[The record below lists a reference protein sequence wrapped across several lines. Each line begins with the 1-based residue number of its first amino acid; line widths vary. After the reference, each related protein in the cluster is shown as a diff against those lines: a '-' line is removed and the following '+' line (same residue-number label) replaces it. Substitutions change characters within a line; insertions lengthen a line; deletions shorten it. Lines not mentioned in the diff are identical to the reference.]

1 MTYLVIIVLVFLLYF
16 IYLYNNL
23 VSKKNKTEEAFS
35 SIDVMLKKRTDLIPQ
50 LVNTVK
56 GYMHHERQTLTEI
69 ARLRE
74 KITNENAEVN
84 DRFKLESQLGMMLG
98 KVQVRAEA
106 YPELK
111 SSENFLMLQASLNE
125 VEEQLSAARRAHNA
139 AVNAFNN
146 ALEMFPSNI
155 VAKLMGY
162 TQKTLFT
169 IEAEEKKAPAV
180 SFQQ

>member
-56 GYMHHERQTLTEI
+56 GYMKHERETLTEI
-69 ARLRE
+69 TQLRE
-74 KITNENAEVN
+74 KIMNENEPIN
-84 DRFKLESQLGMMLG
+84 DRFRLESQLGVMLG
-98 KVQVRAEA
+98 KVQIRSEA

-111 SSENFLMLQASLNE
+111 SSENFLLLQRSLNE
-125 VEEQLSAARRAHNA
+125 LEEQLSAARRSYNA
-139 AVNAFNN
+139 AINAFNN

-169 IEAEEKKAPAV
+169 IETEEKKVPAV
-180 SFQQ
+180 SFQ

>member
-56 GYMHHERQTLTEI
+56 GYMKHERETLTEI
-69 ARLRE
+69 TQLRE
-74 KITNENAEVN
+74 KIMNENEPIN

-98 KVQVRAEA
+98 KVQVREIGR
-106 YPELK
+106 
-111 SSENFLMLQASLNE
+111 ASCRE
-125 VEEQLSAARRAHNA
+125 RA
-139 AVNAFNN
+139 
-146 ALEMFPSNI
+146 
-155 VAKLMGY
+155 
-162 TQKTLFT
+162 
-169 IEAEEKKAPAV
+169 
-180 SFQQ
+180 